1 VSLFHAILLGS
12 IQGLTE
18 FLPVSSSGHLVL
30 LQHYLGFEGPDVVFD
45 TCFHLGT
52 LAAVC
57 MCFRDDIRRMGCAL
71 FRLDFRSTSFRLFL
85 LIFIGTI
92 PTAVIGLVFRDF
104 FEGLFSRII
113 PAALML
119 LVTGTLLYMADKV
132 KKTRASAGIVRKTDA
147 LVIGFVQG
155 LSIFPGLSRSGS
167 TISTGIFLGLERN
180 SAARFSFLLS
190 IPSIAGAGLLQ
201 MKRVVELDDGLWP
214 PLLLGTLVS
223 SVTGYVAIKV
233 LLRIVARQRLSLFSY
248 YCWLVGCGV
257 LLVSLI
263 RIFGY

>member
-1 VSLFHAILLGS
+1 MSLFDAILLGT

-30 LQHYLGFEGPDVVFD
+30 LQRFLGFQGPDVVFD

-52 LAAVC
+52 LAALCV
-57 MCFRDDIRRMGCAL
+57 CFRRDIWRIGCSL
-71 FRLDFRSTSFRLFL
+71 FRLDFKSPPARLFL
-85 LIFIGTI
+85 LILIGTV
-92 PTAVIGLVFRDF
+92 PTAIIGLTFRDF

-119 LVTGTLLYMADKV
+119 LVTGTLLYMADRV
-132 KKTRASAGIVRKTDA
+132 KQTRASAGIVRKTDA
-147 LVIGFVQG
+147 MVIGFVQG

-201 MKRVVELDDGLWP
+201 MERVVELDGGLWP
-214 PLLLGTLVS
+214 PLLLGTLVA
-223 SVTGYVAIKV
+223 SVAGYVAIKV
-233 LLRIVARQRLSLFSY
+233 LLRIVAWQRLSLFSY

-263 RIFGY
+263 HIFGY